1 MEKTF
6 DRKNLI
12 ENRQIRIFIS
22 STFKDMEAERG
33 YLINNIFPGLRK
45 YCAGRDITLTELDL
59 RWGITEDETKQG
71 KVIEICLKEIEN
83 TRPFFIGLL
92 GERYGWIPD
101 KDDLKAMKQTLEEY
115 PWLKND
121 LEKERMSITEIE
133 MQYSVLRSEEKMNA
147 YFYFRSPAMKVPD
160 NKYFKDAPNTL
171 EWHKLR
177 RLKDQI
183 RTQTKYPKC
192 DYDSVETLG
201 KQVERDFKELVDK
214 LFPDGNLSPAE
225 KERLAHKA
233 FLRSRTDVYI
243 GNEDDMQRINCFLE
257 NGSKALVI
265 TGESG
270 LGKSALIA
278 NWIAKYAEKLD
289 RKLIYHFVGN
299 SSAEGDY
306 RKITQRLIN
315 EIKTVYHLDDK
326 QELINVPLQNV
337 GKEKEKEELQKLLS
351 YIRTKDPLLIIMD
364 GVNQL
369 ADLDDAKRMN
379 WLPDFPENVK
389 IIYSTLPDDLTMK
402 AFKQREYDIFPLETL
417 SKTNREKLINNY
429 LLLFGKSLLPG
440 QVERIAENELMK
452 NTLALRTLLDELRVF
467 GKHEEIDDEINR
479 YLSASDINDFFNLV
493 LERFEETFNYD
504 KTNFVGNVFSLIAVS
519 RAGLSETEIVKI
531 SKVAQLYWSQL
542 YNAFASHLTVKNGL
556 ITFSHHYLQ
565 ESVWKR
571 YLSQKTTENSKRE
584 QIADYMNNHAEV
596 TPERKYDEYPYQLY
610 ELNSFDKLYDFLL
623 NLEVFEY
630 IARKNIYELGKY
642 WKILV
647 ENNETNYLLGKYA
660 ELIENSKLDDLSAA
674 RLYLLVGM
682 FIHIIFGDFSK
693 EAEYFSKSLLI
704 FVMVLGPEHPDMAD
718 IYILLSDIYLQN
730 GDYKYATDLA
740 EKSLKIKN
748 KKNDS
753 NDPTLVPTLV
763 TMGTNYSMQ
772 GDYPQALEYYEQA
785 LTIVEK
791 TVGTENEI
799 CADIFNN
806 LAIAHR
812 RLEHY
817 SEALEYYEKS
827 RSIREKL
834 LGFDHPRIADT
845 SNNIAALN
853 FKIGNF
859 TSALEN
865 FKKAYSIF
873 EKTLWIN
880 HPNLIKLRE
889 NIDNTLE
896 SINQKNNKAIHYFI
910 DQGDNFI
917 KTKDYRNA
925 LLSYQKAQAIINKYF
940 AENHPDLSVL
950 NKKIDSSKRYI

>member
-1 MEKTF
+1 MKKNF

-12 ENRQIRIFIS
+12 ENRHIRIFIS
-22 STFKDMEAERG
+22 STFKDMEAERE
-33 YLINNIFPGLRK
+33 YLINNIFPGLRR
-45 YCAGRDITLTELDL
+45 YCAERDITLTELDL

-71 KVIEICLKEIEN
+71 KVVEICLKEIED

-121 LEKERMSITEIE
+121 LEKERMSITEVE
-133 MQYSVLRSEEKMNA
+133 MQYSVLRSDEKMNA

-160 NKYFKDAPNTL
+160 NKDFKDAPNTL
-171 EWHKLR
+171 EWNKLR
-177 RLKDQI
+177 RLKDQV
-183 RTQTKYPKC
+183 RTQTKYPIY
-192 DYDSVETLG
+192 DYESVEALG

-214 LFPDGNLSPAE
+214 LFPDGNLSPVE

-233 FLRSRTDVYI
+233 FLHSRTDVYI
-243 GNEDDMQRINCFLE
+243 ENEGNMPRINDFLK
-257 NGSKALVI
+257 NGAKALVI

-270 LGKSALIA
+270 SGKSALIA
-278 NWIAKYAEKLD
+278 NWIDKYSEKLD

-306 RKITQRLIN
+306 HKITQRLIN
-315 EIKTVYHLDDK
+315 EIKTVYHLEGK
-326 QELINVPLQNV
+326 QELINIPPQSI
-337 GKEKEKEELQKLLS
+337 GKEKEELQKLFS
-351 YIRTKDPLLIIMD
+351 DIRTKDPLLIIMD

-369 ADLDDAKRMN
+369 VDLDDAKRMN

-389 IIYSTLPDDLTMK
+389 IIYTTLPDDLTMK
-402 AFKQREYDIFPLETL
+402 AFKQREYEIFPLKTL
-417 SKTNREKLINNY
+417 NKTNREKLINDY
-429 LLLFGKSLLPG
+429 LLLFGKSLLPR

-452 NTLALRTLLDELRVF
+452 KTLALRTLLDELRVF
-467 GKHEEIDDEINR
+467 GKHEEIDNEINR

-493 LERFEETFNYD
+493 LERFEKTFNYD

-542 YNAFASHLTVKNGL
+542 YNAFVSHLTVKNGL

-565 ESVWKR
+565 ESVRKR

-584 QIADYMNNHAEV
+584 QIADYMKNHAEV
-596 TPERKYDEYPYQLY
+596 TPERKYDEYPHQLY
-610 ELNSFDKLYDFLL
+610 ELNSSDKLYDFLL

-630 IARKNIYELGKY
+630 LARKDIYELGKY

-647 ENNETNYLLGKYA
+647 DNNESKYSLGKYVK
-660 ELIENSKLDDLSAA
+660 LIENSNLNDLSAA
-674 RLYLLVGM
+674 RFYLLVGM

-693 EAEYFSKSLLI
+693 AAEYFASSLLI
-704 FVMVLGPEHPDMAD
+704 FTMKLGPEHPDMAD
-718 IYILLSDIYLQN
+718 IYIVFSDIYLQE
-730 GDYKYATDLA
+730 GDYKQSMDLA
-740 EKSLKIKN
+740 EMSLKIKN
-748 KKNDS
+748 KKSESD
-753 NDPTLVPTLV
+753 DPTLVPTLV

-772 GDYPQALEYYEQA
+772 GDYPQALEAYEQA
-785 LTIVEK
+785 LAIVEK
-791 TVGTENEI
+791 TVGTDTEI

-806 LAIAHR
+806 LAITHR

-817 SEALEYYEKS
+817 SKALEYYEKS
-827 RSIREKL
+827 RAIREKW

-845 SNNIAALN
+845 FNNIAVIN
-853 FKIGNF
+853 FKIGSF
-859 TSALEN
+859 TTALEN
-865 FKKAYSIF
+865 FEKAYNIL
-873 EKTLWIN
+873 EKKLGIN
-880 HPNLIKLRE
+880 HPNLMKLQE
-889 NIDNTLE
+889 NIDNTLD
-896 SINQKNNKAIHYFI
+896 SINKKNNRAIHYFI

-917 KTKDYRNA
+917 KTKEYCNA
-925 LLSYQKAQAIINKYF
+925 LLSYQKALAIINKYF
-940 AENHPDLSVL
+940 AGNHPDLSVL
-950 NKKIDSSKRYI
+950 NEKINFSKRYV